1 MREARRAPMTVVMIP
16 LPGGFATFDP
26 GGGAGMAARTRSS
39 SSQPRTMIAVV
50 LIGVLWAGLLT
61 LPAKALA
68 AGFTLMSE
76 SGEIETGKKLDDEI
90 GAKMGFYTEPK
101 LQAYVSDVVRRLVRG
116 GSPRSFEYRVR
127 IVDIADENAFA
138 TVGGYVYVT
147 RGMLAQLNSETE
159 LAGVMAHEISHIS
172 HRHVAKQQTRA
183 LAYQV
188 IGMGAMA
195 LGATLGNADNN
206 LGLAPLG
213 VSAAL
218 ATILSSYNQE
228 AELEADESGLLMMDQ
243 AGYDPRGLVTFL
255 RGLRARERLT
265 GLGYH
270 GMLATHPETAER
282 IAKAETMAQL
292 LASQRSF
299 GESGEETYKM
309 HLEGLPYG
317 QRHDRLRL
325 ALYRTEPGD
334 TLASIREKVMAPDE
348 KAWEVTRLNRLRNSD
363 AIQPGMLLK
372 IVVSDG
378 RAVALPQRQLDI
390 SRDRPVAPPPPPRP
404 MPPQRSRVPY
414 PRN

>member
-1 MREARRAPMTVVMIP
+1 MGSRGAPVTSVIISP
-16 LPGGFATFDP
+16 LSGFTTFDS
-26 GGGAGMAARTRSS
+26 GGGAGMVCRTMSHSGR
-39 SSQPRTMIAVV
+39 PRTIIAMV
-50 LIGVLWAGLLT
+50 LVGALWAGFLI
-61 LPAKALA
+61 LPSKALA

-90 GAKMGFYTEPK
+90 GDKMGFYTEPK

-116 GSPRSFEYRVR
+116 GSPRSFEYSVK
-127 IVDIADENAFA
+127 IVDMGEENAFA

-147 RGMLAQLNSETE
+147 RGMLGQLNSETE

-188 IGMGAMA
+188 LGLGAMA
-195 LGATLGNADNN
+195 LGATVGNADNN

-213 VSAAL
+213 ISAAL
-218 ATILSSYNQE
+218 AAILSSYNQE
-228 AELEADESGLLMMDQ
+228 AEREADESGLLMMAQ

-255 RGLRARERLT
+255 RSLRARERLT

-282 IAKAETMAQL
+282 IAKAEIMAQL

-299 GESGEETYKM
+299 GDSGEETYKS

-317 QRHDRLRL
+317 NRHDRLRI

-334 TLASIREKVMAPDE
+334 SLASIRQKVMAPDE
-348 KAWEVTRLNRLRNSD
+348 QAWEVTRLNRLRSNDS
-363 AIQPGMLLK
+363 IQPGMLLK
-372 IVVSDG
+372 IVVPDG
-378 RAVALPQRQLDI
+378 RPVALPQRRLDI
-390 SRDRPVAPPPPPRP
+390 SRDRPISPPPPPP
-404 MPPQRSRVPY
+404 AKLPQRSRVPY